1 MDKKKLIAGLNGDLN
16 RELEAVMRYLLEA
29 SIMTGFGGLE
39 ARELFEE
46 EITDELGHAK
56 LLADKIV
63 ALGGKPEIKPTYPT
77 ALGDAKKALARELR
91 MEREAVKHY
100 MERAKEAEEAAEIGL
115 KVKLEELIA
124 DETLHAEEIERLLG

>member
-1 MDKKKLIAGLNGDLN
+1 MDKKKLIAGLNADMN

-29 SIMTGFGGLE
+29 SIMTGFGGHE
-39 ARELFEE
+39 AREVFEAE
-46 EITDELGHAK
+46 VTDELGHAK

-63 ALGGKPEIKPTYPT
+63 ALGGKPVISPAYPT
-77 ALGDAKKALARELR
+77 PITDAKKALQRELK

-100 MERAKEAEEAAEIGL
+100 MERVKEAEEAGEVGL

-124 DETLHAEEIERLLG
+124 DETGHAEEIKRLLG